1 MLVSERNT
9 DDGDVKQQAKKQ
21 VREHDGQAADKE
33 PDYIHNKRQAPRSCV
48 VLYRFFIKRQQGHLC
63 QFQRLQAEGDTDYCN
78 HQANTGYNVFDG
90 NEYTSEN
97 NPDHISQCPHRTA
110 IASISTMQF
119 LGRPLAAMAE
129 RAGKSPSNCKA

>member
-1 MLVSERNT
+1 MLIAKRNT

-63 QFQRLQAEGDTDYCN
+63 QFQRLESERNANDGN
-78 HQANTGYNVFDG
+78 HQCETAYQIFNGHKNTAKDKPTYP
-90 NEYTSEN
+90 T
-97 NPDHISQCPHRTA
+97 PATA
-110 IASISTMQF
+110 IFIILF
-119 LGRPLAAMAE
+119 LS
-129 RAGKSPSNCKA
+129 KIVFN